1 MNIAIIKDAL
11 ESSLSLLNDEF
22 ESVVFD
28 DLKEDYKSVIVKIET
43 SLKLIENN
51 E

>member
-28 DLKEDYKSVIVKIET
+28 ELKEDYKSVIVKIET
-43 SLKLIENN
+43 SLKLIETN